1 MQKPKRRDLKREHAW
16 GDTKAAVRAYSH
28 NPCAATEQ
36 AVSAA
41 LGKVRALPPCAPK
54 AQARSKPKQGE

>member
-1 MQKPKRRDLKREHAW
+1 MQKPKQRDAKRAHAW
-16 GDTKAAVRAYSH
+16 GDTKAAVRAYAH

-41 LGKVRALPPCAPK
+41 LGKVRELPACAPK
-54 AQARSKPKQGE
+54 SQARPKPKRDN

>member
-1 MQKPKRRDLKREHAW
+1 MQGNRRSERKRQAAW

-41 LGKVRALPPCAPK
+41 LGKVRALPVCAPK
-54 AQARSKPKQGE
+54 AQKRPTPNPDK